1 VKWLGAA
8 LALALG
14 AGCRVEPAA
23 VARAGVVGGDP
34 DPGDPAVV
42 ALVARRARC
51 EEPDLAL
58 LCTGTLVAPRV
69 VLTAAHCLDVF
80 GEDGQ
85 YEVFFG
91 AQLGDGAGRFALV
104 TSARRHPA
112 YDPATHEHDLAL
124 LRLAAPVDVAPVAV
138 PAAPLQ
144 PASAELVRVVG
155 FGTEVVG
162 QLATGEKRSGWMSI
176 GEVTSTGVTTAPS
189 PSMSCTGDSGGP
201 VLATVDGGEVLLGV
215 SASGDPGCHTSA
227 FNVRADAAMGDFIQ
241 PFLAGTDA
249 APPGY
254 GDTASTGFCSQGCSS
269 AADCPAGLAC
279 DSGRCLLLSLRDGD
293 FGEAC
298 DTDQQCAS
306 KTCARLLPE
315 GAGACRCFR
324 PCSGGAGGC
333 AAAGGGEP
341 RLGFLLLAL
350 LSGARPARRRAS
362 TPPPTP
368 SARHRSLRG
377 PRPRAQR

>member
-1 VKWLGAA
+1 MIALSAACHVDPVAVSGAA
-8 LALALG
+8 
-14 AGCRVEPAA
+14 
-23 VARAGVVGGDP
+23 VVGGDP

-91 AQLGDGAGRFALV
+91 AQLGDSAGHFALV
-104 TSARRHPA
+104 TSARRHPD

-124 LRLAAPVDVAPVAV
+124 LRLAAPVDVAP
-138 PAAPLQ
+138 AALPTALLQ
-144 PASAELVRVVG
+144 PASAEQVRVVG

-176 GEVTSTGVTTAPS
+176 GEVTATGVTTAPS
-189 PSMSCTGDSGGP
+189 PAMSCTGDSGGP
-201 VLATVDGGEVLLGV
+201 VLATVSGGEVLLGV
-215 SASGDPGCHTSA
+215 SASGDPGCRASA
-227 FNVRADAAMGDFIQ
+227 FNVRVDAAMGDFIQ
-241 PFLAGTDA
+241 PFLAETDG
-249 APPGY
+249 APSGY
-254 GDTASTGFCSQGCSS
+254 GDTASVGFCSRGCGS
-269 AADCPAGLAC
+269 AADCPAGLTC

-293 FGEAC
+293 FGDAC

-306 KTCARLLPE
+306 RTCARLLPE
-315 GAGACRCFR
+315 GPGACRCFR
-324 PCSGGAGGC
+324 PCSDGC
-333 AAAGGGEP
+333 AATGGGGP
-341 RLGFLLLAL
+341 RLEFLLLTL
-350 LSGARPARRRAS
+350 LSFRRFRPVVPRHQGRRG
-362 TPPPTP
+362 TP
-368 SARHRSLRG
+368 SAATRQRHFERTRG
-377 PRPRAQR
+377 GSPARIRR